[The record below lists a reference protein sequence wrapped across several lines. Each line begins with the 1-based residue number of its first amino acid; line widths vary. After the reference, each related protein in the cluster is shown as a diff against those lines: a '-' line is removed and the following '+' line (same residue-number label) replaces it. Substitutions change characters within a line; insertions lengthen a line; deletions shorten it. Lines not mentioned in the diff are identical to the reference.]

1 MSFTPEQLAIYAL
14 LFIAGL
20 FIGLAL
26 HPGGKK
32 WKAKLRQ
39 EEAAHARTQQAA
51 DQRVKAAEQRQREL
65 ETELARRPVTVD
77 PALARPEQKPVFIS
91 PHETLPEGQRP
102 TYLSDREAAPTIAPH
117 ASPAPVT
124 PDRTAQ
130 DAARPAFPNDRT

>member
-1 MSFTPEQLAIYAL
+1 MTFSSDQLLIFAL
-14 LFIAGL
+14 LFVAGL
-20 FIGLAL
+20 LIGLAL

-39 EEAAHARTQQAA
+39 EEAAHARTQQTA
-51 DQRVKAAEQRQREL
+51 DQRVKAAELRQREL

-77 PALARPEQKPVFIS
+77 PAVANPERKPVFIS

-102 TYLSDREAAPTIAPH
+102 TYLSEGETAPTIVHP
-117 ASPAPVT
+117 SGT
-124 PDRTAQ
+124 STTERTAQ